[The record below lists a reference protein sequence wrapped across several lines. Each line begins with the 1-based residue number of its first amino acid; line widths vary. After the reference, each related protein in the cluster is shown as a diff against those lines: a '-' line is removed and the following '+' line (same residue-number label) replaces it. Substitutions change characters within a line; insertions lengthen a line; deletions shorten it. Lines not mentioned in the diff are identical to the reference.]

1 MDIHEEGVIRAEHE
15 LAFEFDLAVLKHTL
29 KMGGNGHGGDCT
41 AKTIDKLEQAFY
53 TVGIQVPGS
62 IPQKEIH
69 MNRTLNFQL
78 MPFLRG
84 TALKRGAIFGS
95 ILVAALAAF
104 EVFNF
109 STTQFALQDM
119 LGDVTFAGMRWATIL
134 ALAFCGM
141 DFAGIARI
149 FTPEQGRDEPAE
161 VWYLFGA
168 WLLAAAFNAGLTW
181 WGVSVAIVSHQSE
194 GASLLSP
201 GVMARGVP
209 VFVAAMVWLIRV
221 LIIGTFS
228 VAGERLFTVAEAH
241 TSYRSSYRPY
251 MQREEPKPQ
260 PRPATNPIPSYAKP
274 APRPFPTPAASLR
287 TPASAEPTYHPVGMT
302 ASGRE
307 ENASVRR

>member
-1 MDIHEEGVIRAEHE
+1 
-15 LAFEFDLAVLKHTL
+15 
-29 KMGGNGHGGDCT
+29 
-41 AKTIDKLEQAFY
+41 
-53 TVGIQVPGS
+53 
-62 IPQKEIH
+62 
-69 MNRTLNFQL
+69 MNRNLNLQL

-84 TALKRGAIFGS
+84 TALKRGAIFGT

-109 STTQFALQDM
+109 STTQFALRDM
-119 LGDVTFAGMRWATIL
+119 LGDITFAGMRWATIL

-181 WGVSVAIVSHQSE
+181 WGVSVAIVNHQAA
-194 GASLLSP
+194 GASLLAP
-201 GVMARGVP
+201 GVMARGIP

-228 VAGERLFTVAEAH
+228 VAGERLFTVAETRA
-241 TSYRSSYRPY
+241 SYRPSY
-251 MQREEPKPQ
+251 RPAAPREEPRSQ
-260 PRPATNPIPSYAKP
+260 PRPATNPIPTYIKP
-274 APRPFPTPAASLR
+274 TPRPFPTPAASLR
-287 TPASAEPTYHPVGMT
+287 TPASVEPTYHPVGMT

-307 ENASVRR
+307 QNASVRR